1 MPIKKCFLAM
11 RALGGSKLA
20 GYDAASIS
28 VRMCG
33 FACGFARGFA
43 SVRVHVREGKV
54 LGLALIRVIEG
65 FRI

>member
-1 MPIKKCFLAM
+1 M

-43 SVRVHVREGKV
+43 SLRGHVREGKA
-54 LGLALIRVIEG
+54 LGLGLSSVIED
-65 FRI
+65 FRF